1 MILFNRIKDLLSKVL
16 TYSAITFVKI
26 YKVLISPMLRPS
38 CRFYP
43 TCSTYSI
50 EALKKH
56 GFIKGGILSAK
67 RIVSCNPFH
76 KGGHDPV
83 PERFSL
89 IK

>member
-1 MILFNRIKDLLSKVL
+1 MRVFNRITDILSRVL
-16 TYSAITFVKI
+16 TYSAISLVKL

-56 GFIKGGILSAK
+56 GFLKGGILSAK
-67 RIVSCNPFH
+67 RIISCNPLH
-76 KGGHDPV
+76 RGGHDPV
-83 PERFSL
+83 PENFSL

>member
-1 MILFNRIKDLLSKVL
+1 MTIINRIIDILSMVL
-16 TYSAITFVKI
+16 TYSAILLVKI

-43 TCSTYSI
+43 TCSTYSM
-50 EALKKH
+50 EAFKKH

-67 RIVSCNPFH
+67 RIVSCNPIH
-76 KGGHDPV
+76 RGGHDPV

>member
-16 TYSAITFVKI
+16 TYSAITLVKI

>member
-1 MILFNRIKDLLSKVL
+1 MKVFNRITDILSKVL
-16 TYSAITFVKI
+16 TYGAITLVKL
-26 YKVLISPMLRPS
+26 YKILISPMFRPS

-56 GFIKGGILSAK
+56 GFLKGGILSAK
-67 RIVSCNPFH
+67 RIISCNPLH
-76 KGGHDPV
+76 RGGHDPV
-83 PERFSL
+83 PESFSL

>member
-1 MILFNRIKDLLSKVL
+1 MTVFNRITGIFSRIL
-16 TYSAITFVKI
+16 TFSAIIFVKL
-26 YKVLISPMLRPS
+26 YKIIISPMLRPS

-56 GFIKGGILSAK
+56 GFIKGGILSVK
-67 RIVSCNPFH
+67 RIISCNPMH
-76 KGGHDPV
+76 RGGHDPV
-83 PERFSL
+83 PEQFSF

>member
-1 MILFNRIKDLLSKVL
+1 MTVFNRITGSFSRIL
-16 TYSAITFVKI
+16 TFSAITIVKL
-26 YKVLISPMLRPS
+26 YKIIISPMFRPS

-56 GFIKGGILSAK
+56 GFIKGGILSVK
-67 RIVSCNPFH
+67 RIVSCNPMH
-76 KGGHDPV
+76 RGGHDPV
-83 PERFSL
+83 PEHFSF

>member
-1 MILFNRIKDLLSKVL
+1 MKVINRIKSIISMVL
-16 TYSAITFVKI
+16 TYSAITIVKV
-26 YKVLISPMLRPS
+26 YKVIVSPMLRPS

-50 EALKKH
+50 EALRKH

-67 RIVSCNPFH
+67 RIISCNPIH

-83 PERFSL
+83 PEHFSL

>member
-1 MILFNRIKDLLSKVL
+1 MTVLNRITGIFSRIL
-16 TYSAITFVKI
+16 TFSAITLVKL
-26 YKVLISPMLRPS
+26 YKIIISPILRPS

-56 GFIKGGILSAK
+56 GFIKGGILSVK
-67 RIVSCNPFH
+67 RIVSCNPMH
-76 KGGHDPV
+76 RGGYDPV
-83 PERFSL
+83 PEHFSF